1 MNRKLLLAILP
12 VFACTLLGAAWM
24 LFGPGLGGGK
34 GPGITDAAST
44 KLPDTTPLD
53 LDPEGDTPAGPAVE
67 NGARPLDMTAEQ
79 AAQESERARREADRL
94 EAERKE
100 AERKESERAGAAAG
114 QPGANPAGQPG
125 TQPATADPAQAER
138 ERRINEWRKIT
149 RPPNQTLGNARPRAR
164 TLKTSAGKK
173 ELSEVSPKLLQD
185 RRGLYAKY
193 YAFNQN
199 PLEALLDP
207 AQPDSIDK
215 RTPALTRIDLQVNYP
230 GKDAWAD
237 LPFDLGNFMA
247 VWEGFLVVPE
257 DGDYWL
263 YTGADLFSNVRI
275 SGEMVLINDMQ
286 DYTEVSTVLT
296 LTKGLHPIRIE
307 YLEARNGSVVQ
318 DLGACKFMYVPAG
331 MSEPVPVPPEM
342 LLLPEHLWTND
353 APIITKLSTAK
364 GEIGD
369 EITIHG
375 QSFGTSALEKQAGLE
390 AKLRVMFAGQEAT
403 IVEAS
408 ESTARV
414 TVPIGAM
421 TGKLMVFR
429 SVLSP
434 AAGEG
439 AVDAGAP
446 PVVMPE
452 VPSNSVDFTVTTQ
465 FGLYAGW
472 HNLAGWSNYD
482 FLEPTAHEADLVR
495 LEREFMFESRE
506 KLTIPFRNNPLACRW
521 DGKLGIPADWASDGK
536 QHLVRFVAGGR
547 MRITLGTE
555 TRATGAEPGAGPHQT
570 TLDFVIAAGT
580 ERYLPLSIEWTNESG
595 AASLRVSEWATDA
608 AVGEGVGAPWTEVRV
623 LPTQLFFPPVVPPNP
638 PKIVSVK
645 ALLPEGETPAPLPY
659 TLTTTRPSVR
669 EGQQFEFVMEVYG
682 NAEVLA
688 QPITLSVDG
697 VPCPYTVTATA
708 EVDATTQRRTCQATL
723 PTGLGEG
730 SMIARMAVV
739 TSDPFLIDVT
749 NKGLI
754 AYYYD
759 LPNPGGY
766 TQMPDPEPMT
776 CFIVRK
782 DAHVNFENANDFKLP
797 FPAETFAVEWYGALI
812 VEREADYTFTCRS
825 DDGVRIWLD
834 DTMLL
839 EDDNLHYQREK
850 SSAVT
855 RLTPGVYTF
864 RMQFF
869 ENNVHEVCV
878 LYWQAKEGEGAN
890 ATEVIAKQVIPKRNY
905 TWDVHPTLP
914 SKTSTYKK
922 SDGTD

>member
-12 VFACTLLGAAWM
+12 VLACTLLAAAWFM
-24 LFGPGLGGGK
+24 FGPASRAGK
-34 GPGITDAAST
+34 GPKATEQSGS
-44 KLPDTTPLD
+44 KLPDTSPLD
-53 LDPEGDTPAGPAVE
+53 LPETDPAKPAETAEQG
-67 NGARPLDMTAEQ
+67 RPLDMTAEQ

-94 EAERKE
+94 EAERRE
-100 AERKESERAGAAAG
+100 AEGQSGNTQGTQGANQQGSGQAGAQG
-114 QPGANPAGQPG
+114 NPA
-125 TQPATADPAQAER
+125 AVDPAQAER

-164 TLKTSAGKK
+164 ALKSSAGKK
-173 ELSEVSPKLLQD
+173 ELAEVNPKLLQD
-185 RRGLYAKY
+185 RRGLYARY
-193 YAFNQN
+193 YAFTQN

-215 RTPALTRIDLQVNYP
+215 RTPALTRIDQQVNYP
-230 GKDAWAD
+230 SKLAWSD
-237 LPFDLGNFMA
+237 LPFDMGNFMA
-247 VWEGFLVVPE
+247 VWEGFLVVTE
-257 DGDYWL
+257 DADFWL

-286 DYTEVSTVLT
+286 DYTEVSTVIT
-296 LTKGLHPIRIE
+296 LAKGLHPIRIE

-353 APIITKLSTAK
+353 APIITKLSTVK

-403 IVEAS
+403 IVEAG

-429 SVLSP
+429 SVLNPS
-434 AAGEG
+434 AQDSAG
-439 AVDAGAP
+439 VP

-465 FGLYAGW
+465 FGLYASW

-482 FLEPTAHEADLVR
+482 FLAAGAHEPDLVR
-495 LEREFMFESRE
+495 LEREFMFDARE
-506 KLTIPFRNNPLACRW
+506 KITVPFRNSPLAGRW
-521 DGKLGIPADWASDGK
+521 DGKLGIPTNWAADGK

-547 MRITLGTE
+547 MRVTLGAE
-555 TRATGAEPGAGPHQT
+555 TRVTSAEPGAGPHQT
-570 TLDFVIAAGT
+570 TLDFVIAAGA

-595 AASLRVSEWATDA
+595 AASLRVSEWAADA
-608 AVGEGVGAPWTEVRV
+608 AVGEGVGSPWIEVRA

-645 ALLPEGETPAPLPY
+645 ALVPEGETPAPLPY
-659 TLTTTRPSVR
+659 VVTTTRPSVR
-669 EGQQFEFVMEVYG
+669 EGQQFEFVLEVYG

-688 QPITLSVDG
+688 QPISLSIDG
-697 VPCPYTVTATA
+697 VSCTYSVTATA

-739 TSDPFLIDVT
+739 TSEPFLIDVT
-749 NKGLI
+749 NKGLV

-759 LPNPGGY
+759 LPNAGGY

-776 CFIVRK
+776 CFVVRK

-878 LYWQAKEGEGAN
+878 LYWQAKEGEGTN
-890 ATEVIAKQVIPKRNY
+890 ATELIAKQVIPKRNY